1 MPDETALRGRVERDS
16 ARAQAL
22 LSEVSRAVIGQR
34 SLLEHMLLGV
44 LCEGHVLLEGV
55 PGLGK
60 TLAARSFAAAVQ
72 GRFTRIQLTPD
83 LLPGDLTGTEIY
95 DPEGRRFVPRLGPI
109 VTNLLLAD
117 EINRAPAKVQA
128 ALLEAMEERQVTVGG
143 TTFPLPRPFLVL
155 ATENPIELEGTY
167 PLPEAQV
174 DRFLFKAVVSY
185 PGHSDELAVVDSRLA
200 AQPPAVRP
208 VLTLPELAEMAST
221 AREVRVDARIREYC
235 VRLARSTRNNGH
247 DTLPALRQWVRY
259 GASTRAALGLAVAA
273 QALALLRGRGY
284 AIPEDVKEV
293 APAVLRHRLILS
305 LEAQAE
311 EVNVEDLVRE
321 LLLAVEVP

>member
-1 MPDETALRGRVERDS
+1 MPDDAALQERVERDA
-16 ARAQAL
+16 ARAQAV
-22 LSEVSRAVIGQR
+22 LSEVGRAVLGQR
-34 SLLEHMLLGV
+34 ALLEHMLLGI

-60 TLAARSFAAAVQ
+60 TLAARTFAAAVQ
-72 GRFTRIQLTPD
+72 GKFTRIQFTPD
-83 LLPGDLTGTEIY
+83 LLPGDLTGSEVF

-109 VTNLLLAD
+109 VTNILLAD

-128 ALLEAMEERQVTVGG
+128 ALLEAMEERQVTIGG

-174 DRFLFKAVVSY
+174 DRFLFKALVGY
-185 PGHSDELAVVDSRLA
+185 PGHADERAVVDAHLA
-200 AQPPAVRP
+200 AEPAAIRP
-208 VLTLPELAEMAST
+208 VLALAELAEMSATASD
-221 AREVRVDARIREYC
+221 VHVDARIREYC
-235 VRLARSTRNNGH
+235 VRLVRSTRNGGR
-247 DTLPALRQWVRY
+247 DTVSALRQWVRY
-259 GASTRAALGLAVAA
+259 GASPRAALGLALAA
-273 QALALLRGRGY
+273 RALALVRGRSY
-284 AIPEDVKEV
+284 VIPEDVKEV
-293 APAVLRHRLILS
+293 APAVLRHRLIFT

-311 EVNVEDLVRE
+311 EIDVEGLIRE

>member
-1 MPDETALRGRVERDS
+1 MTDATIAKPDLEEQS
-16 ARAQAL
+16 AHAQAL
-22 LSEVSRAVIGQR
+22 LAEVGRVVQGQR
-34 SLLEHMLLGV
+34 SLLEHMLLGA

-60 TLAARSFAAAVQ
+60 TLAARSFAAAIG
-72 GRFTRIQLTPD
+72 GRFTRVQFTPD

-95 DPEGRRFVPRLGPI
+95 DPERRSFSPRLGPI
-109 VTNLLLAD
+109 ATNLLLAD

-128 ALLEAMEERQVTVGG
+128 ALLEAMEERQVTIGG
-143 TTFPLPRPFLVL
+143 QTFALPRPFLVL

-174 DRFLFKAVVSY
+174 DRFLLKVRVDY
-185 PGHSDELAVVDSRLA
+185 PAHDEELAVVDAHLA
-200 AQPPAVRP
+200 AEWPVVRP
-208 VLTLPELAEMAST
+208 IVSLEALEAMT
-221 AREVRVDARIREYC
+221 ATVRTVHLDARIREYC
-235 VRLARSTRNNGH
+235 VHLARSTRDGAREGGA
-247 DTLPALRQWVRY
+247 PLRGWVRW
-259 GASTRAALGLAVAA
+259 GASPRAAVALARGA
-273 QALALLRGRGY
+273 QALAFLRGRAY

-293 APAVLRHRLILS
+293 APAVLRHRLILR

-311 EVNVEDLVRE
+311 DVDVERLIDE

>member
-1 MPDETALRGRVERDS
+1 MTDATVARARFEEHG

-22 LSEVSRAVIGQR
+22 LAEVGRVVQGQR
-34 SLLEHMLLGV
+34 ALLEHLLIGA

-60 TLAARSFAAAVQ
+60 TLAARSFSAAIG
-72 GRFTRIQLTPD
+72 GRFTRLQFTPD

-95 DPEGRRFVPRLGPI
+95 DPERRAFSPRLGPI
-109 VTNLLLAD
+109 ATNLLLAD

-128 ALLEAMEERQVTVGG
+128 ALLEAMEERQVTIGG
-143 TTFPLPRPFLVL
+143 QTFALPRPFLVL

-174 DRFLFKAVVSY
+174 DRFLLKVRVDY
-185 PGHSDELAVVDSRLA
+185 PAHEDELAVVDAHLA
-200 AQPPAVRP
+200 AEWPQV
-208 VLTLPELAEMAST
+208 
-221 AREVRVDARIREYC
+221 REVLSLADLVAMIATVREVHLDPRIREYC
-235 VRLARSTRNNGH
+235 VRLARATREGNREFA
-247 DTLPALRQWVRY
+247 PALRGWVRW
-259 GASTRAALGLAVAA
+259 GASPRAAVALARAA
-273 QALALLRGRGY
+273 QAVAFLHDRGY

-293 APAVLRHRLILS
+293 APAVLRHRIILK

-311 EVNVEDLVRE
+311 EVDVEALVAE
-321 LLLAVEVP
+321 LLLSVEVP